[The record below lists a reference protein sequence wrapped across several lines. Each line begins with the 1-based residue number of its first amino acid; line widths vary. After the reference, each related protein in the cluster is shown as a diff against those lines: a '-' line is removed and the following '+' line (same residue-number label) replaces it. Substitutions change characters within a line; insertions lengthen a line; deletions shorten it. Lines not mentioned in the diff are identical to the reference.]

1 MTKHLIAA
9 AGAVTVLL
17 TAGCHYTRIA
27 TPQLSPEEQRWED
40 LIRES
45 YPNYTPPPKT
55 TRSFNGRLE
64 NRTSAI
70 AENDFKPMDDP
81 TPAEE
86 VKQDVPE
93 EIPADTEKETTAVTE
108 NTPAENPAENDVV
121 KEEKTPVDNKN
132 TVEEKAVETKDEAAP
147 ANGVTPPDP
156 TNSIVYEVKSGDSL
170 GSIARQMYGD
180 ARFSNIIFK
189 ANADIL
195 KDPNMLRPGMKL
207 IVPKL

>member
-45 YPNYTPPPKT
+45 YPNYNPPPKT

-70 AENDFKPMDDP
+70 AENDFKPMNDP
-81 TPAEE
+81 APAEE
-86 VKQDVPE
+86 IKQNAPE
-93 EIPADTEKETTAVTE
+93 EIPADNGTENNTVTE
-108 NTPAENPAENDVV
+108 NIPAGNPAENNVV
-121 KEEKTPVDNKN
+121 KEEKAPADTEN
-132 TVEEKAVETKDEAAP
+132 TVEEKAAETKEEAAP
-147 ANGVTPPDP
+147 ATGVTPPDP

>member
-9 AGAVTVLL
+9 AGAATVLL
-17 TAGCHYTRIA
+17 TGCHYTRIA
-27 TPQLSPEEQRWED
+27 TPQLTPEEQRWED

-45 YPNYTPPPKT
+45 YPSYNPPPKT
-55 TRSFNGRLE
+55 TRSFNGNPE
-64 NRTSAI
+64 KRTSAYV
-70 AENDFKPMDDP
+70 ETGFQPMNDPA
-81 TPAEE
+81 PAETE
-86 VKQDVPE
+86 VKTDAPE
-93 EIPADTEKETTAVTE
+93 EIPAE
-108 NTPAENPAENDVV
+108 P
-121 KEEKTPVDNKN
+121 EKTP
-132 TVEEKAVETKDEAAP
+132 EENAADQAQTAAGEQNNDAAQQQDTAQAEENAP
-147 ANGVTPPDP
+147 AAENQQQESSTATGATPPDP

-195 KDPNMLRPGMKL
+195 KDPNTLRPGMKL